1 MKFLTPLVF
10 LLFVCSSVA
19 QIPRLDW
26 LKTFGGTGATSP
38 WSSGIDSQ
46 GNIYTG
52 GIFSGT
58 VDFDSGT
65 GTDIHTAPAGGNG
78 FFVKKVDAN
87 GNHLWAK
94 TWGDGVG
101 VTLGVLEIGNDGA
114 VYIGGWFRGASMDFD
129 PGTGVHSLN
138 GAPGSSD
145 RAIYLIK
152 LDAQGNFKWANSRIG
167 FAEITDI
174 ELDSVGRFYVCG
186 SYKSSFDKDP
196 NPTNTSFLIPTT
208 AGSYDGFIERFDT
221 SGAQIWCRALAGVGD
236 TWLHDISVNA
246 KNEPV
251 LVGSFSGNT
260 DFDILGSTN
269 FINSTGDFDGFLLHL
284 QKNGTFVSVDVFESS
299 GLDKVFAL
307 NIERDSDQNYYVA
320 GYFDGQVDFDP
331 GSGNVGASFG
341 GSGPDDG
348 RFIVKLDSN
357 RNFEW
362 RQNYQG
368 GRIFSKYGPD
378 GNIQSLLID
387 ENNSSL
393 YLAGSYYEDMTI
405 IPGDQTSQLTIPGGT
420 SWKGFVVKHE
430 LSGQALWQ
438 QDYGSTYCR
447 VVSLMKGGSDESVY
461 INGYFNDSSSFD
473 PYNPSLVTNSIG
485 SRDGFL
491 LKLNGCNIGL
501 DKIDSVYAC
510 DEYYYPTV
518 GLIGADTLITE
529 WFQGANN
536 CDSVVNT
543 SVTIEESITP
553 TCLNN
558 NMATLRW
565 SGSYLPDADFYW
577 YDCDSDSIVEVGQS
591 GQRDFYPT
599 YNGNFAVIVEHEAC
613 MDTSVCYSVQ
623 GVGLTEER
631 LAEVAIYPN
640 PTNGI
645 LNLEH
650 LPKEGHVT
658 LYNLSGKLLLHQ
670 SFKEDNAQ
678 LDLSSLPKGVY
689 LLELQN
695 GSEER
700 IFRKVMKE

>member
-1 MKFLTPLVF
+1 M
-10 LLFVCSSVA
+10 
-19 QIPRLDW
+19 DW
-26 LKTFGGTGATSP
+26 VKTFGGTGVTSP
-38 WSSGIDSQ
+38 WSSGVDSQ

-87 GNHLWAK
+87 GNHLWAR

-101 VTLGVLEIGNDGA
+101 VTLNVLEVANDGA

-129 PGTGVHSLN
+129 PGTGVYNLN
-138 GAPGSSD
+138 GAPGSLD
-145 RAIYLIK
+145 RAIYLMK
-152 LDAQGNFKWANSRIG
+152 LDAQGNFKWANSRNG
-167 FAEITDI
+167 FAEITNI
-174 ELDSVGRFYVCG
+174 ERDSVGRFYVCG
-186 SYKSSFDKDP
+186 NYKSSFDKDP
-196 NPTNTSFLIPTT
+196 NPANTSFLIPTS

-221 SGAQIWCRALAGVGD
+221 SGVQIWCRALAGSGN
-236 TWLHDISVNA
+236 TWLHDINVNA

-251 LVGSFSGNT
+251 LVGSFSGST
-260 DFDILGSTN
+260 DFDVMGSTN
-269 FINSTGDFDGFLLHL
+269 VVNPTGDYDGFLLHL

-331 GSGNVGASFG
+331 GSGNVGVSFG

-357 RNFEW
+357 HNFQW

-368 GRIFSKYGPD
+368 GRIFSKYTPV
-378 GNIQSLLID
+378 GNIQSLFID
-387 ENNSSL
+387 ENTSSF
-393 YLAGSYYEDMTI
+393 YLAGSYYEDMTV

-420 SWKGFVVKHE
+420 SWKGFITKHE

-447 VVSLMKGGSDESVY
+447 VVSLMKDDSDESV
-461 INGYFNDSSSFD
+461 IVTGYFNDSSGFD
-473 PYNPSLVTNSIG
+473 PYNPSLVTYSIG

-501 DKIDSVYAC
+501 DQIDSVYAC
-510 DEYYYPTV
+510 DEYTHPTL
-518 GLIGADTLITE
+518 GLIDTDTLITE

-543 SVTIEESITP
+543 KVTIEESITP
-553 TCLNN
+553 TCLNHN
-558 NMATLRW
+558 LATLRW

-577 YDCDSDSIVEVGQS
+577 YDCNNDSIVEVGQI
-591 GQRDFYPT
+591 GQRDFYPA
-599 YNGNFAVIVEHEAC
+599 YNGNFAVIVEHGAC

-623 GVGLTEER
+623 GVGLEEEI
-631 LAEVAIYPN
+631 LIEVDVYPN
-640 PTNGI
+640 PTSHV
-645 LNLEH
+645 LNLEN
-650 LPKEGHVT
+650 LTQKGTIT
-658 LYNLSGKLLLHQ
+658 LYNLSGKLLLQ
-670 SFKEDNAQ
+670 KAFKGESAQ

-689 LLELQN
+689 LLELK
-695 GSEER
+695 SENDGR